1 MRKSSIE
8 AAIEAARRMA
18 DRSGEIAFVISIDNG
33 DGSRRFSAVDEEFID
48 SEEFDAFDG
57 RIIEEIEDSRSM
69 CIQFDASPE

>member
-1 MRKSSIE
+1 MKKSSID

-33 DGSRRFSAVDEEFID
+33 DGSRRFAAVDEAFVD
-48 SEEFDAFDG
+48 SDEFDVFAG

-69 CIQFDASPE
+69 CIQFDNNPE